1 MAKRRWTVM
10 LVPHTE
16 GTSRSISLSV
26 TVLKLVGGVA
36 TIVAASAL
44 AAAISVVSRSVDLTR
59 ARQLERTNQV
69 LAGEVEHLGARVSEL
84 SDTLARIS
92 RRDEE
97 VRLVAGL
104 DPLDPEVRRAG
115 IGGPSGSWSE
125 REVLLREGGDAGRE
139 AARVHLDLDALM
151 RRASLLSSSFREAAD
166 SLQSHVRRLSA
177 TPSISPTAGFLT
189 SNFSNLRYHPILH
202 VGRPHEGIDIT
213 AAYGSLIIA
222 PAGGRVIEVGWRNG
236 FGLAVEID
244 HGYGVRTIYAHMSRT
259 AVAVG
264 QAVKRGD
271 RLGFVGSTGLS
282 TGPHLH
288 YEVRVNGL
296 PADPLRFIMPSAIA
310 D

>member
-1 MAKRRWTVM
+1 M

-16 GTSRSISLSV
+16 GTSRSLSLSV

-115 IGGPSGSWSE
+115 IGGPSGSWGD

-244 HGYGVRTIYAHMSRT
+244 HGYGVHTIYAHMSRT

-288 YEVRVNGL
+288 YEVRVNGQ

>member
-1 MAKRRWTVM
+1 M

-59 ARQLERTNQV
+59 ARQLERTNLV

-84 SDTLARIS
+84 SDTLALIS

-115 IGGPSGSWSE
+115 IGGPSGSWSD

-166 SLQSHVRRLSA
+166 SLQSHVQRLAA

-189 SNFSNLRYHPILH
+189 SNFSMLRYHPILH

-244 HGYGVRTIYAHMSRT
+244 HGYGVHTIYAHMSRT

-288 YEVRVNGL
+288 YEVHVNGH

>member
-1 MAKRRWTVM
+1 M

-59 ARQLERTNQV
+59 ARQLERNNQV

-84 SDTLARIS
+84 SDTLALIS

-264 QAVKRGD
+264 EAVKRGD

-288 YEVRVNGL
+288 YEVHVNGR

>member
-1 MAKRRWTVM
+1 M

-16 GTSRSISLSV
+16 GTSRSLSLSV

-59 ARQLERTNQV
+59 ARQLERTNLV
-69 LAGEVEHLGARVSEL
+69 LAGEVEQLGARVSEL
-84 SDTLARIS
+84 SDTLALIS

-166 SLQSHVRRLSA
+166 SLQSHVQRLTA

-189 SNFSNLRYHPILH
+189 SNFSMLRYHPILH

-244 HGYGVRTIYAHMSRT
+244 HGYGVRTIYAHLSRT

-288 YEVRVNGL
+288 YEVHVNGH
-296 PADPLRFIMPSAIA
+296 PADPLRFIMPPAIA

>member
-1 MAKRRWTVM
+1 M

-16 GTSRSISLSV
+16 GTSRSVSLSV
-26 TVLKLVGGVA
+26 TVLKLGGGVA

-69 LAGEVEHLGARVSEL
+69 LAGEVERLGSRVGEL
-84 SDTLARIS
+84 SDTLALIA

-125 REVLLREGGDAGRE
+125 REVLLREGGDAGHE

-166 SLQSHVRRLSA
+166 SLQSHVRRLAA

-288 YEVRVNGL
+288 YEVHVNGH

>member
-1 MAKRRWTVM
+1 M

-16 GTSRSISLSV
+16 GTSRSISLTV

-59 ARQLERTNQV
+59 ARQLERNKQG
-69 LAGEVEHLGARVSEL
+69 LAGEVERLGSRVGEL
-84 SDTLARIS
+84 SDTLALIA

-115 IGGPSGSWSE
+115 IGGPSGPLSQAAG
-125 REVLLREGGDAGRE
+125 LLREGGDAGRE

-288 YEVRVNGL
+288 YEVRVNGH

>member
-1 MAKRRWTVM
+1 M
-10 LVPHTE
+10 LVPHAE
-16 GTSRSISLSV
+16 GTSRSISLTV

-59 ARQLERTNQV
+59 ARQLERNNQV
-69 LAGEVEHLGARVSEL
+69 LAGEVERLGSRVGEL
-84 SDTLARIS
+84 SDTLALIA

-288 YEVRVNGL
+288 YEVRVNGH

>member
-1 MAKRRWTVM
+1 M

-59 ARQLERTNQV
+59 ARQLERTNLV

-151 RRASLLSSSFREAAD
+151 RRASLISSSFREAAD
-166 SLQSHVRRLSA
+166 SLQSHVQRLAA

-189 SNFSNLRYHPILH
+189 SNFSMLRYHPILH

-288 YEVRVNGL
+288 YEVRVNGH

>member
-1 MAKRRWTVM
+1 M

-69 LAGEVEHLGARVSEL
+69 LAGEVEQLGARLGEL
-84 SDTLARIS
+84 SDTLALIS

-125 REVLLREGGDAGRE
+125 REVLLREGGDAGRQ

-151 RRASLLSSSFREAAD
+151 RRASLISSSFREAAD
-166 SLQSHVRRLSA
+166 SLQSHVRRLAA

-236 FGLAVEID
+236 FGLAVEMD
-244 HGYGVRTIYAHMSRT
+244 HGYGVHTIYAHMSRT

-264 QAVKRGD
+264 EAVKRGD

-288 YEVRVNGL
+288 YEVRVNGQ